1 MYITKQANS
10 WYSELSAV
18 EKTIMELAAKNQLKK
33 QKIPFI
39 TMPTEPVEAKEKK
52 VEEAKKLFSPKKEAS
67 IK

>member
-1 MYITKQANS
+1 
-10 WYSELSAV
+10 
-18 EKTIMELAAKNQLKK
+18 MELAAKNQLKK

-39 TMPTEPVEAKEKK
+39 TMPTESVEAKEKK